1 MACCRYLASQVK
13 PRKTRAPDNTGP
25 IAPGAGP
32 RGSDFPSQRNE
43 TSDFGRRR
51 GSSTLRQT
59 TAPRGTMAT
68 PALQL
73 EKPARPGTPPAIV
86 TGMLEPDHRL
96 RGAVLLLGNFDG
108 LHLGHQA
115 LIGLARR
122 MAGARPVAV
131 MSCEP
136 HPRCFFGTEPGP
148 FRLATPACKRRLL
161 LPHGVDFIYSPQFD
175 RAFADLAPQDFAGF
189 VLAGELGVTQVI
201 AGPDFRFGRR
211 RAGDMDLLDEL
222 GQKHG
227 FAVGRAPVVTVDGAR
242 ASSSRIRAAI
252 RAGDLRAAAG
262 LLGGGWLVE
271 TRRSPCGRLELHPDL
286 CRPRAGRYLGA
297 PEGGRGRSETTM
309 IDITADGGFLP
320 LGPRSL
326 DGTPGLWRLAAQV

>member
-1 MACCRYLASQVK
+1 
-13 PRKTRAPDNTGP
+13 
-25 IAPGAGP
+25 
-32 RGSDFPSQRNE
+32 
-43 TSDFGRRR
+43 
-51 GSSTLRQT
+51 
-59 TAPRGTMAT
+59 MAT

-161 LPHGVDFIYSPQFD
+161 LPHGV
-175 RAFADLAPQDFAGF
+175 
-189 VLAGELGVTQVI
+189 EI
-201 AGPDFRFGRR
+201 A
-211 RAGDMDLLDEL
+211 
-222 GQKHG
+222 HG
-227 FAVGRAPVVTVDGAR
+227 GLQ
-242 ASSSRIRAAI
+242 
-252 RAGDLRAAAG
+252 LRA
-262 LLGGGWLVE
+262 VN
-271 TRRSPCGRLELHPDL
+271 RL
-286 CRPRAGRYLGA
+286 R
-297 PEGGRGRSETTM
+297 
-309 IDITADGGFLP
+309 
-320 LGPRSL
+320 
-326 DGTPGLWRLAAQV
+326 Q